1 MKLHTI
7 WFLYLSSLPFFPRSF
22 DVFNMTLVELLMIS
36 WILFN
41 NECLISLL
49 IKKKQDPN
57 YVTGSDTSATDIVKD
72 IGPELYR
79 LGQTTY
85 KLSFLYVFWRM
96 SNYNLTPQFWMLGAY
111 LFTVVNEFII
121 KTTHWWYVL
130 IIMFIFNCPT
140 CPLNSKRFL
149 SLLS

>member
-1 MKLHTI
+1 MKLHTL
-7 WFLYLSSLPFFPRSF
+7 WFLYLSSLPLFPRKF

-36 WILFN
+36 WVLFN
-41 NECLISLL
+41 NECLVSLI

-57 YVTGSDTSATDIVKD
+57 YVAGSDITSIDIVND
-72 IGPELYR
+72 IGADLYH
-79 LGQTTY
+79 LGRITY
-85 KLSFLYVFWRM
+85 KLSFLYVFWRL
-96 SNYNLTPQFWMLGAY
+96 SNYVVTPQLWMLAAY
-111 LFTVVNEFII
+111 LFIIVDGNII

-140 CPLNSKRFL
+140 CPLSSKRFL